1 MDIQRRL
8 LLKSSFRFT
17 NVHFVI
23 VCVCVHVRIFIIIAL
38 IPFFARFL

>member
-17 NVHFVI
+17 NVYSVI
-23 VCVCVHVRIFIIIAL
+23 VCVRIFIIIAL